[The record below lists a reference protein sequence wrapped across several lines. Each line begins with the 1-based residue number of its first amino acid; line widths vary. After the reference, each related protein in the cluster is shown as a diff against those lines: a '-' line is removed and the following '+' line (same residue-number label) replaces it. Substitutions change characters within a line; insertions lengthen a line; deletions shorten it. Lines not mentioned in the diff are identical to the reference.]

1 MLRYSANARDVHL
14 LRALGSTV
22 VADAREAHD
31 RGIKVAMA
39 ALCAQ
44 IEIPPADKVA
54 FLYQVEDAEI
64 PTQFLKAYPRM
75 QLHEFAGGL
84 RLRPWK
90 EYGDPAFT
98 ATNWRHHQ
106 LAPAPPPNWRH
117 HPTPIGATGGP
128 MAPFVA
134 VSALNVQRPY
144 GRGEPRRQ
152 PRTASTNRCRR
163 P

>member
-1 MLRYSANARDVHL
+1 M
-14 LRALGSTV
+14 

-54 FLYQVEDAEI
+54 FLYQVEDAEL

-98 ATNWRHHQ
+98 GLWAQTLQSSMIPLRRGSTSMM
-106 LAPAPPPNWRH
+106 PAFPAVER
-117 HPTPIGATGGP
+117 IIVDAEAIRRGEATGKGQ
-128 MAPFVA
+128 
-134 VSALNVQRPY
+134 SR
-144 GRGEPRRQ
+144 GRWRAR
-152 PRTASTNRCRR
+152 
-163 P
+163 